1 MENSFQTSFIPK
13 KPITSGTTTS
23 GKEPTNFFSLI
34 TGILLVIAILASAGL
49 FVYKMYLTKQKDT
62 LSASLLVN
70 RDSFEQGTIDELAL
84 FNRRTDSAKQILS
97 NHVVLSPLFALLG
110 DITIP
115 QVQYTNFDQQ
125 IDDKGIITVN
135 MSGIALDYRSIAIQA
150 DVFNGPKG
158 SSLTNVLFSN
168 LVKDKNNNVSF
179 NLKFNVNPELISYE
193 KNNLLEQSD
202 STSTPTPTST
212 TPTTIPPTTPTTPT
226 TNTIQTPTI
235 TTNTPTVQAVTPSTI
250 PTTTDSNTPLSQ
262 GLGSTQ

>member
-13 KPITSGTTTS
+13 KPITSSATS

-62 LSASLLVN
+62 FSASLLVN
-70 RDSFEQGTIDELAL
+70 RDSFEQGTIDELDL

-150 DVFNGPKG
+150 DVFNSSKS
-158 SSLTNVLFSN
+158 SSLNNVLFSN

-202 STSTPTPTST
+202 NTTPTST
-212 TPTTIPPTTPTTPT
+212 TPTTIPPTTQTNTPTTPT
-226 TNTIQTPTI
+226 ITTTQTPTT
-235 TTNTPTVQAVTPSTI
+235 TTNTPTVQTFT

-262 GLGSTQ
+262 GLGGSTQ